1 MLEHI
6 VKKAKDPTENMLQ
19 KYVVYKIDCKDCSK
33 TYVGQTKRQLETRV
47 YEHQKNQNQNQ
58 KYYNVISK
66 HIKDMNSEHNINWDD
81 VGVLHK
87 EYNWK
92 KRLFAE
98 MIYIKKQGN
107 NALNKMTDLKDY
119 PMCYYV
125 LVNKL

>member
-1 MLEHI
+1 
-6 VKKAKDPTENMLQ
+6 
-19 KYVVYKIDCKDCSK
+19 
-33 TYVGQTKRQLETRV
+33 
-47 YEHQKNQNQNQ
+47 
-58 KYYNVISK
+58 
-66 HIKDMNSEHNINWDD
+66 MNSEHNINWDD
-81 VGVLHK
+81 VGVLHN

-119 PMCYYV
+119 PMCYDV